1 MKRNPIVL
9 SISSLLV
16 LLFAYAAFSK
26 LGNYDTF
33 VFQLR
38 RSPFITAYAPVTA
51 WSLPAGELLT
61 ALALIVPATRLL
73 GLFASVFLMALF
85 TAYVFTM
92 IHFSYYVP
100 CSCGGILSDMGWNTH
115 LIFNVGCLGVA
126 LAGVILWMPQSPGAS
141 IKQTHV

>member
-9 SISSLLV
+9 IISSFLV

-26 LGNYDTF
+26 LGNYSTF
-33 VFQLR
+33 VFQLK

-61 ALALIVPATRLL
+61 ALALIIPATRLL

-100 CSCGGILSDMGWNTH
+100 CSCGGILSNMGWNTH
-115 LIFNVGCLGVA
+115 FIFNAACLGLA
-126 LAGVILWMPQSPGAS
+126 LVGVFSGGSA
-141 IKQTHV
+141 KQAHI